1 MPDTRSPKFWRVT
14 LPIGF
19 AHPMLGSNSL
29 SRARKRAGETR
40 RVAAPSRPVPK
51 NSGRRGGAFLIF
63 PCGKGI
69 TRRNFGFSRPG
80 AGKRNRGKF
89 GPNMVPLRRN
99 SERIYC
105 IEIEV
110 DSQGENSRS
119 GLIYR
124 LSNQLFTRRCGRERT
139 LFQEPR
145 NGRKASALKLLLSL
159 RFPNASPRSQR
170 RSDAR
175 AAIKCAWAS
184 RRSGSGRFHRP
195 SGGAAR
201 RIVRLL
207 AQS

>member
-1 MPDTRSPKFWRVT
+1 
-14 LPIGF
+14 
-19 AHPMLGSNSL
+19 MLGSNSL